1 VKHEPIVSAPP
12 VRAFWLPWVVLAL
25 GAPALFL
32 LPITHDAIWQI
43 WLGRQMLGGAE
54 LYRDII
60 EVNPPLWFWMAEPLA
75 ALGADPRLTVIGFF
89 IATMAVSLFLTPPR
103 FRLPAAAVMLLVPL
117 HDFGQ
122 REHFTLLATIP
133 YVFAVATRARR
144 ETPRFPVLVGL
155 LAALGICLK
164 PHFLLVPL
172 ALELLVH
179 RGGHVRAETVTLAL
193 GGLAYAAAIPIFA
206 PAYFMV
212 ALPIVMRFYGA
223 FGQAHPNYIM
233 LAAAF
238 VLAAAG
244 AWGGRRKGSIET
256 RALVLASLAF
266 VPAVLIQDKGFA
278 YHSLPARGLLAL
290 AAIVELVRLRDSPW
304 ADGLLVGTVVLC
316 CWPFG
321 FYVNPW
327 RAEAEFH
334 FAGIPRGSSVIVLAS
349 NPSAAWPMVEEHGFR
364 WGLHQFS
371 TWQVNAVIRNPAL
384 LPDARRIVAPDLAK
398 RPDLLI
404 VDHRPVLGSTAAA
417 LMPPGYLRCYSLW
430 RQSTRL
436 RSYRRVC

>member
-1 VKHEPIVSAPP
+1 
-12 VRAFWLPWVVLAL
+12 
-25 GAPALFL
+25 
-32 LPITHDAIWQI
+32 
-43 WLGRQMLGGAE
+43 
-54 LYRDII
+54 
-60 EVNPPLWFWMAEPLA
+60 
-75 ALGADPRLTVIGFF
+75 
-89 IATMAVSLFLTPPR
+89 
-103 FRLPAAAVMLLVPL
+103 
-117 HDFGQ
+117 
-122 REHFTLLATIP
+122 
-133 YVFAVATRARR
+133 
-144 ETPRFPVLVGL
+144 
-155 LAALGICLK
+155 
-164 PHFLLVPL
+164 
-172 ALELLVH
+172 
-179 RGGHVRAETVTLAL
+179 
-193 GGLAYAAAIPIFA
+193 
-206 PAYFMV
+206 
-212 ALPIVMRFYGA
+212 
-223 FGQAHPNYIM
+223 
-233 LAAAF
+233 
-238 VLAAAG
+238 
-244 AWGGRRKGSIET
+244 
-256 RALVLASLAF
+256 VLASLAF

-327 RAEAEFH
+327 RAETEFH

-371 TWQVNAVIRNPAL
+371 TWQVNAVIGNPAL

-417 LMPPGYLRCYSLW
+417 LMPPGYIRCYSLW